1 MHLVRPFILCLV
13 VGLLM
18 GFIASIL
25 AKELI
30 DFSPYT
36 ITIPAAFAPFFLGQ
50 IKRKKENN

>member
-1 MHLVRPFILCLV
+1 MHLVKPFILCLV

-18 GFIASIL
+18 GFITSFF

-30 DFSPYT
+30 GFSPYT

-50 IKRKKENN
+50 IKRKKEDS